1 MDGLD
6 IFWMGIIIALR
17 VYWALVYAR
26 GDFAIWAE
34 KSFGMETGD
43 QEMGS
48 KDTDYALQCV
58 QKTRWGVG
66 SALNILYFGHHVGE
80 SWWDQF

>member
-1 MDGLD
+1 LP
-6 IFWMGIIIALR
+6 FELK
-17 VYWALVYAR
+17 
-26 GDFAIWAE
+26 

-58 QKTRWGVG
+58 QEK
-66 SALNILYFGHHVGE
+66 
-80 SWWDQF
+80 